1 MIEHEKGLGR
11 AKQAMFIP
19 LHNTHMHIL
28 LVYSDK
34 IRTRNMAM
42 PRNQVFTRRLH
53 YDVSQ
58 NILFQ
63 EVGETSAWW

>member
-1 MIEHEKGLGR
+1 MTEHEKGLGR

-42 PRNQVFTRRLH
+42 PRNQVFTRQLH
-53 YDVSQ
+53 YDVS
-58 NILFQ
+58 
-63 EVGETSAWW
+63 